1 MKPLPPPFD
10 TIAAGLPSDIPISG
24 HALLG
29 SRLLTKDLAFPDDER
44 VAFGLRGLLPDQVQT
59 IDQQVEVELGHV
71 RRKVD
76 ALEQYIGLIALQDR
90 NATLFY
96 RVLAENLEELLPIVY
111 TPTVGIACQRFSHV
125 FRRTR
130 GLWITPEDRDR
141 IPQLLRASPYS
152 DVRLI
157 VVTDNERI
165 LGLGDQGA
173 GGMGIPI
180 GKLALYTAACGIH
193 PAVTLPVSLD
203 VGTDNAELLADP
215 LYVGYRAARLRGAEY
230 DALVDAF
237 VRGVAE
243 VWPNCLIQWEDFKQH
258 NALRIL
264 DRYRDDV
271 FSFNDDVQGTAA
283 TVLAGILAV
292 VRHRGESLR
301 DQRAVLVG
309 AGAAGIGIARLL
321 RLAIVEEGASEA
333 EAAAAVV
340 LVDSRGLIRAGRD
353 GLEPV
358 KAQLALPADV
368 NTAYGFGDAPADLL
382 EAVGRVRP
390 TILIGTTGVAGTFTE
405 PVIRTVAAGTPAP
418 IIMPLSNPT
427 SVAEATPL
435 DVLTWTGGTAV
446 VATGSPFEAVM
457 LDGVRHELGQA
468 NNVFIFPGL
477 GLGAIVAE
485 ARRVTMDMVIAAARA
500 LAEATS
506 SARISA
512 GALYPPVSD
521 LRVVARTVA
530 LAVATQAVAEG
541 VATISD
547 DSDLEAEVD
556 AAMWWPEYAPY
567 RPAPSLNSDAG
578 DLS

>member
-1 MKPLPPPFD
+1 
-10 TIAAGLPSDIPISG
+10 
-24 HALLG
+24 
-29 SRLLTKDLAFPDDER
+29 
-44 VAFGLRGLLPDQVQT
+44 
-59 IDQQVEVELGHV
+59 
-71 RRKVD
+71 
-76 ALEQYIGLIALQDR
+76 
-90 NATLFY
+90 
-96 RVLAENLEELLPIVY
+96 
-111 TPTVGIACQRFSHV
+111 
-125 FRRTR
+125 
-130 GLWITPEDRDR
+130 
-141 IPQLLRASPYS
+141 
-152 DVRLI
+152 
-157 VVTDNERI
+157 
-165 LGLGDQGA
+165 
-173 GGMGIPI
+173 
-180 GKLALYTAACGIH
+180 
-193 PAVTLPVSLD
+193 
-203 VGTDNAELLADP
+203 
-215 LYVGYRAARLRGAEY
+215 
-230 DALVDAF
+230 
-237 VRGVAE
+237 
-243 VWPNCLIQWEDFKQH
+243 
-258 NALRIL
+258 
-264 DRYRDDV
+264 
-271 FSFNDDVQGTAA
+271 
-283 TVLAGILAV
+283 
-292 VRHRGESLR
+292 
-301 DQRAVLVG
+301 
-309 AGAAGIGIARLL
+309 
-321 RLAIVEEGASEA
+321 
-333 EAAAAVV
+333 
-340 LVDSRGLIRAGRD
+340 
-353 GLEPV
+353 
-358 KAQLALPADV
+358 
-368 NTAYGFGDAPADLL
+368 
-382 EAVGRVRP
+382 
-390 TILIGTTGVAGTFTE
+390 
-405 PVIRTVAAGTPAP
+405 VIRTVAAGTPAP